1 MNIALSHLTL
11 NFLGGEENL
20 CLSFIDSLK
29 RGGHRVTLFTVER
42 TDWDLVRQFFGSI
55 TLPDE
60 EIYATSS
67 IMHDKF
73 LKASTLMLAYA
84 DFLAGLI
91 RLNRNKRYGL
101 IINSYGDL
109 INSVADLTYVHF
121 PIRATVDYSQT
132 PAFVSPL
139 RWEVYCRVYTL
150 AVSMLDRVKPGILLT
165 NSKFTKQVAQK
176 YLKRDMVILHPPVDV
191 HAFASGEAEREDYVI
206 TVSKFTPK
214 RALYRVPLIAKNT
227 RNAKFLIAGATD
239 AYSSDTISSLQKMI
253 RDCGVRDRVTLL
265 PNVSRPRLI
274 QLLTQAKVYLHVMP
288 NEHFGISII
297 EAMAGG
303 CIPIVHR
310 SGGPWL
316 DTLEQQQGKNGFSYA
331 TVEEA
336 AELIDLLIGDQ
347 ELCRKMA
354 SAAQKRAWDYDKSS
368 FHEKLITIV
377 NSLSLPDWTVRE
389 E

>member
-20 CLSFIDSLK
+20 CLSFIDALK

-42 TDWDLVRQFFGSI
+42 TNWNLVRDFFGNI

-60 EIYATSS
+60 EIYATSA

-73 LKASTLMLAYA
+73 LKASTLMLAYTN
-84 DFLAGLI
+84 FLAGLI
-91 RLNRNKRYGL
+91 RLNRNKKYGL

-121 PIRATVDYSQT
+121 PLRATLDYSQT
-132 PAFVSPL
+132 PAFASPL
-139 RWEVYCRVYTL
+139 RWQMYCRAYTL

-165 NSKFTKQVAQK
+165 NSRFTQQVAQK

-191 HAFASGEAEREDYVI
+191 HTFASGEAERENYVI

-214 RALYRVPLIAKNT
+214 RALHRIPMIAKNT
-227 RNAKFLIAGATD
+227 RNVKFLIAGAAD
-239 AYSSDTISSLQKMI
+239 AYSSDTITSLQKMT
-253 RDCGVRDRVTLL
+253 RDCDVHDRVTLL
-265 PNVSRPRLI
+265 PNVSRLRLI
-274 QLLTQAKVYLHVMP
+274 QLLKRAKIYLHVMP

-316 DTLEQQQGKNGFSYA
+316 DTLEQQQGRNGFSYSTA
-331 TVEEA
+331 KQA
-336 AELIDLLIGDQ
+336 AELIDLLVSDE
-347 ELCRKMA
+347 ELCRKMT
-354 SAAQKRAWDYDKSS
+354 SAAQKRAWDYDRSS
-368 FHEKLITIV
+368 FHRKLITIV
-377 NSLSLPDWTVRE
+377 NSLGPPDRRVRGE
-389 E
+389 

>member
-20 CLSFIDSLK
+20 CLSFIDALK
-29 RGGHRVTLFTVER
+29 RGGHRVTLFTVEK

-60 EIYATSS
+60 EICATSS

-73 LKASTLMLAYA
+73 LKTSTLMLAYA
-84 DFLAGLI
+84 NFLAGLI

-121 PIRATVDYSQT
+121 PLRATLDYSQT
-132 PAFVSPL
+132 PAFISPL
-139 RWEVYCRVYTL
+139 RWQVYCRVYTL
-150 AVSMLDRVKPGILLT
+150 AASVLDKVKPGILLT

-191 HAFASGEAEREDYVI
+191 HAFASGETERKDYVI

-214 RALYRVPLIAKNT
+214 RALYRVPLIARST
-227 RNAKFLIAGATD
+227 RNVKFLIVGAADT
-239 AYSSDTISSLQKMI
+239 YSSDTISGLEKMI
-253 RDCGVRDRVTLL
+253 RDCGVYDRVTLL
-265 PNVSRPRLI
+265 PNVSRPKLI

-288 NEHFGISII
+288 DEHFGISII

-310 SGGPWL
+310 SGGPWV

-336 AELIDLLIGDQ
+336 AELIDLLVDDQ
-347 ELCRKMA
+347 KLCRKMA
-354 SAAQKRAWDYDKSS
+354 SAAQERAWDYDKSS
-368 FHEKLITIV
+368 FDEKLISIV
-377 NSLSLPDWTVRE
+377 NSLSFSDWMVRKE
-389 E
+389 